1 MKHSLKKLF
10 RALVF
15 IFILSAIGAV
25 TYLTYTG
32 GFMKMSENGGAYL
45 DNPDIDTPEI
55 FPENDY
61 SANDAIFPPNDSIL
75 SPIENSTPPEE
86 TETKDLLLKSTINSL
101 KIRSGP
107 GSGYATV
114 GSINAGDMV
123 PYIGEENSKWYK
135 TLYKGKIAYVSKTY
149 TNITKFDKSGETI
162 EQVIDEAKKL
172 LGYPYIYGAQRYHW
186 GAPNARLNPNFV
198 MGKFDCSSFTQ
209 YAFYKGANMILDT
222 TTRTQVHQGKPVE
235 KKYLKRGD
243 LMFFTN
249 SSRSHLSGNE
259 RIGHVA
265 IYLGNN
271 YIIHTASDYAV
282 IEQITASRWNNYI
295 TARRFID

>member
-10 RALVF
+10 GALVF
-15 IFILSAIGAV
+15 ILILSGVGAAA
-25 TYLTYTG
+25 YSAYTDG
-32 GFMKMSENGGAYL
+32 LMKISENGGAYL
-45 DNPDIDTPEI
+45 DNPDINTPEI
-55 FPENDY
+55 FPETGNL
-61 SANDAIFPPNDSIL
+61 ANDAIL
-75 SPIENSTPPEE
+75 SPIENSAPGEE
-86 TETKDLLLKSTINSL
+86 TETQDMLLKATINSL

-107 GSGYATV
+107 GSAYATV

-123 PYIGEENSKWYK
+123 PFVAEENSKWYK
-135 TLYKGKIAYVSKTY
+135 TLYKGKTAYVSKTY
-149 TNITKFDKSGETI
+149 TNITKFDKSGERI

-186 GAPNARLNPNFV
+186 GAPNAHLNPDFV

-209 YAFYKGANMILDT
+209 YAFYKGANIILDT

-265 IYLGNN
+265 IYLGDN

-295 TARRFID
+295 TARRFIA